1 MNSDDATLHS
11 PKQLLLRC
19 TLVAVWNTNH
29 VYCYFGQ
36 SPVGGGVNSAA
47 ALAAP
52 SPHLICTFKYSQY
65 FSENWNLPARATV
78 IVPTQDKFKF

>member
-19 TLVAVWNTNH
+19 TLVAAWNTNH
-29 VYCYFGQ
+29 VYCYFSQ
-36 SPVGGGVNSAA
+36 SPVGGVNSAA

-52 SPHLICTFKYSQY
+52 IPHLICTFKYSQY
-65 FSENWNLPARATV
+65 FIENWNLPGRAIV

>member
-1 MNSDDATLHS
+1 MTQLYTRPNNSYY
-11 PKQLLLRC
+11 
-19 TLVAVWNTNH
+19 AVRWSLCGIQIT
-29 VYCYFGQ
+29 YCYFGQ

-65 FSENWNLPARATV
+65 FIENWNLPGRARV